1 MFFGFQSD
9 ELQTF
14 ICVDYNT
21 DSGKNQVKNI
31 FKECFY
37 YGRTKN
43 YVDYKPQVQPYT
55 IPKVGTIKETAA
67 EFGISE
73 CTIRK
78 WIKNGQLPV
87 IKCGH
92 SFLVNF
98 SIFSRFLEGELQP
111 VTVEPPQK
119 PVAIGASGEL
129 YSADTKHKGKIKP
142 IF

>member
-1 MFFGFQSD
+1 MD
-9 ELQTF
+9 EQ
-14 ICVDYNT
+14 
-21 DSGKNQVKNI
+21 
-31 FKECFY
+31 
-37 YGRTKN
+37 KN

-98 SIFSRFLEGELQP
+98 STFSKFLEGQCQP
-111 VTVEPPQK
+111 PVIAPTQP
-119 PVAIGASGEL
+119 PVAIGMGGEL
-129 YSADTKHKGKIKP
+129 YSDDVPSKRKGKTINKIKP